1 MTGASVLIRLV
12 DVVKVFET
20 GSKRRV
26 VALDGITMDVRD
38 GEFVSLVGPSGC
50 GKSTLL
56 SLVAELEPPTSGTI
70 SFIGEQRCQTR
81 TAMVW
86 QDYRLLP
93 WRVIETNVG
102 LGPEF
107 RKRPEEERQGVV
119 QRLLN
124 KVRLAGFEQFFPSQ
138 LSGGMKQKAG
148 IARALANDPEIL
160 LMDEPFADLDAGA
173 DAQNRHL
180 RHPQHRRGRP
190 DERPRGGDER
200 EPGHHPG
207 LRRGGPAPP
216 ARDGD
221 DDPTGLRGHDAA
233 HLGAAGAGGAPG
245 TSAPCRGRVGWPTRR
260 LRSRL
265 GAAARLDGG
274 RGRW

>member
-1 MTGASVLIRLV
+1 VLIRLV

-20 GSKRRV
+20 GSKRRL

-38 GEFVSLVGPSGC
+38 GEFVSIVGPSGC

-56 SLVAELEPPTSGTI
+56 SLIAELERPTSGTI

-93 WRVIETNVG
+93 WRVVETNVG

-107 RKRPEEERQGVV
+107 RKRPEDERQSVV
-119 QRLLN
+119 HRLLS
-124 KVRLAGFEQFFPSQ
+124 KVRLAGFEQFLPGQ

-160 LMDEPFADLDAGA
+160 LMDEPFAHLDAL
-173 DAQNRHL
+173 NRRMMQLELLNLWEQTHKTVIYVT
-180 RHPQHRRGRP
+180 HSI
-190 DERPRGGDER
+190 DEAVLLSDRVVVMSAGPGTILDFVSVDLPRPRTMEMMAQPAYAATTQRIWELLESEVRRAHPRRVEGG
-200 EPGHHPG
+200 
-207 LRRGGPAPP
+207 
-216 ARDGD
+216 
-221 DDPTGLRGHDAA
+221 
-233 HLGAAGAGGAPG
+233 
-245 TSAPCRGRVGWPTRR
+245 
-260 LRSRL
+260 
-265 GAAARLDGG
+265 
-274 RGRW
+274 